1 MLLLLKNRVELG
13 YRQINITKYVNQSN
27 QQQIISTNYKTDNQY
42 NKVIKKN
49 NFRLGIVFTIF
60 KTLVVPLPPQTSHQ
74 IMWGHPVTNDHFNDA
89 KNDLANKLITQ
100 QLHEKYIYIYIYFNK
115 LLTRYTR
122 TWRVLKPQYIP
133 VLTLLGGGNAMNQYP
148 STE

>member
-1 MLLLLKNRVELG
+1 MLLLLKNRVALVE

-27 QQQIISTNYKTDNQY
+27 QQQIIRTNYKTDNQY

-49 NFRLGIVFTIF
+49 NFRLGIDFTVF

-100 QLHEKYIYIYIYFNK
+100 QLHEKDFFFFLINY
-115 LLTRYTR
+115 
-122 TWRVLKPQYIP
+122 
-133 VLTLLGGGNAMNQYP
+133 
-148 STE
+148 

>member
-1 MLLLLKNRVELG
+1 MLLLLKNRVALVE

-27 QQQIISTNYKTDNQY
+27 QQQIIRTNYKTDNQY

-89 KNDLANKLITQ
+89 KKRLGQ
-100 QLHEKYIYIYIYFNK
+100 QVN
-115 LLTRYTR
+115 
-122 TWRVLKPQYIP
+122 
-133 VLTLLGGGNAMNQYP
+133 N
-148 STE
+148 STTS

>member
-49 NFRLGIVFTIF
+49 NFRLGIVFTALQNAGPSGCVFLGRVF
-60 KTLVVPLPPQTSHQ
+60 KNAAQNCIKPCFLKTGLK
-74 IMWGHPVTNDHFNDA
+74 GA
-89 KNDLANKLITQ
+89 KPSC
-100 QLHEKYIYIYIYFNK
+100 
-115 LLTRYTR
+115 
-122 TWRVLKPQYIP
+122 VLYAGP
-133 VLTLLGGGNAMNQYP
+133 
-148 STE
+148 

>member
-1 MLLLLKNRVELG
+1 
-13 YRQINITKYVNQSN
+13 
-27 QQQIISTNYKTDNQY
+27 
-42 NKVIKKN
+42 
-49 NFRLGIVFTIF
+49 
-60 KTLVVPLPPQTSHQ
+60 
-74 IMWGHPVTNDHFNDA
+74 MWGHPVTNDHFNDA

-100 QLHEKYIYIYIYFNK
+100 QLHEKDFFFFFNK

-122 TWRVLKPQYIP
+122 TWRVLNPQYIP